1 MHVLP
6 PTPRRRAPVPYS
18 SKADSYMEHSVHA
31 GEAVAVVGMSCRFPQ
46 AGSVNDYWRM
56 LIDNTDAVT
65 PVPEDRFDAAA
76 YHSPAP
82 ATPGKTVSKDG
93 GFLKDAFSFD
103 AGFFGVSPAEART
116 MDPQQRLLLHVTW
129 EALEAAG
136 IRPSSL
142 AATRTGVFVGQATG
156 EYAETAP
163 QPDGPHIHHAAG
175 CRIRAVAAGR
185 ISYALDLRGPSIVLD
200 TACSSSLVAV
210 HTARQSLLTGESDL
224 AIASAANIILSP
236 HDSIAYSQGGML
248 SAGGRCRFGDA
259 GADGFVR
266 SEGIATVVLKRLPD
280 ALRDGTPVLALLLG
294 SAVTNDGKGSG
305 LLLKPSVTGQADML
319 REACR
324 SAGITPGQLDYV
336 EAHGTGTRVGDA
348 VELSALAE
356 ATADGRSPEHPLKTG
371 SVKTNIGHAEAA
383 AGLAG
388 LIKAVLIARHGVVPA
403 SLHVDTPHPLLADG
417 RLPVELVTSN
427 QPLRKAGRQ
436 ALLGVSSFGLSG
448 TNAHVVI
455 GEFTPEP
462 EDDTA
467 GGPAAHNSDDHLLT
481 LTARSPTALRQ
492 LADAYADHLAPQG
505 EGRSHRLAD
514 ICATAATTRDAHPY
528 RLWATGNSHDDLA
541 RTLRTLAAGQS
552 TPEGAMTDAGFSAPR
567 RICFVFPGQGSQ
579 WLGMGRTMLA
589 SSPAFSRTLRTCD
602 RAIRS
607 EVGWSVEELL
617 TGPGAHFPDEVEKVQ
632 PALWAMQVA
641 LASAWRER
649 GVEPD
654 LCVGHSMGEVAAAC
668 VSGALTLKDAAAV
681 VCRRSQLMKRVA
693 GGGAMLV
700 VELSPEQA
708 RQEISTRT
716 HAVCVAAHNAPTRT
730 VLAGDCGELSALS
743 AELEARGVPSHAVN
757 VNVASHSPH
766 MDPLRDDLVE
776 QLTAL
781 SPGRARTCMVSTVR
795 CGAVLG
801 PELDAHYWADNLRN
815 TVRFADTIRKVAADG
830 EYVFVEVSPHPVLTA
845 AIGET
850 LAEAGLP
857 GAAVPTLRRQADEP
871 AELTHS
877 TGRLFAA
884 GGRVSWEQWYRHRT
898 RPVPLPSYTWDT
910 AVFRPAPAGITPAQ
924 PPTFVHRID
933 LARLDV
939 AAWAG
944 QVRVHGV
951 SPLPPAVSL
960 MAILEAGRK
969 ASPGLT
975 SSLKEVEL
983 GTELV
988 DLTAPGDL
996 TLCVTVEDTPGA
1008 RRAQVEAERSGT
1020 GDRVLCATAVLG
1032 TTDTDGHDALEGSWT
1047 LDAALSRCA
1056 EHVSAAEFTELAR
1069 GQGFE
1074 IGEAFAGVER
1084 LWRREGEA
1092 VARMRRPKAHP
1103 HAAWESCLQPML
1115 ATWASPRCPGIP
1127 GHAYAPIGFDD
1138 VRLAQDLPEHFWS
1151 MALLRNP
1158 AGTQQAVADVLV
1170 LGIDGRM
1177 IAEFRGVRLNR
1188 LREHRHP
1195 AARRLRA
1202 AAARLRSI
1210 TSRLT
1215 GQTGRAAPAGP
1226 EPVLLPVEPTMPS
1239 PAPCAPAQQKTP
1251 SGNFTADELLHQAA
1265 DILGMPPGGLDP
1277 RRALR
1282 DFGLDSLMA
1291 TVLQRRLRTDCN
1303 IEVPLGQLLGTESLA
1318 TISKSLTRGGA
1329 VPA

>member
-1 MHVLP
+1 M
-6 PTPRRRAPVPYS
+6 
-18 SKADSYMEHSVHA
+18 
-31 GEAVAVVGMSCRFPQ
+31 GCRFPQ
-46 AGSVNDYWRM
+46 ANSVNDYWRM
-56 LIDNTDAVT
+56 LIDNIDAVA

-82 ATPGKTVSKDG
+82 ATPGKTVSRDG
-93 GFLKDAFSFD
+93 GFLDDAFSFD

-142 AATRTGVFVGQATG
+142 AGTRTGVFVGQATG

-210 HTARQSLLTGESDL
+210 HSARQSLLTGESDL

-236 HDSIAYSQGGML
+236 YDSIAYSQGGML

-266 SEGIATVVLKRLPD
+266 SEGVATVVLKRLPD

-294 SAVTNDGKGSG
+294 SAVTNDGRGSG
-305 LLLKPSVTGQADML
+305 LLLRPSVTGQADML

-356 ATADGRSPEHPLKTG
+356 ATADGRSPGHPLRTG
-371 SVKTNIGHAEAA
+371 SVKSNIGHAEAA

-427 QPLRKAGRQ
+427 QPLRRAGRQ

-455 GEFTPEP
+455 GEFIAGP

-467 GGPAAHNSDDHLLT
+467 HGPAARDSDEHLLT
-481 LTARSPTALRQ
+481 LTACSPKALRG

-528 RLWATGNSHDDLA
+528 RLWATGSSHDDLA
-541 RTLRTLAAGQS
+541 GTLRLLAAGQS
-552 TPEGAMTDAGFSAPR
+552 TPEGAMTEAGFDAPR

-589 SSPAFSRTLRTCD
+589 SSPAFSRTLRACD
-602 RAIRS
+602 RAIRC

-617 TGPGAHFPDEVEKVQ
+617 TDPGAHFPDEVEKVQ

-641 LASAWRER
+641 LASAWREV

-654 LCVGHSMGEVAAAC
+654 LIVGHSMGEVAAAC
-668 VSGALTLKDAAAV
+668 VSGALTLEDAAAV

-700 VELSPEQA
+700 VELSAEQA
-708 RQEISTRT
+708 RREISTRT
-716 HAVCVAAHNAPTRT
+716 GEICVAAHNAPTRT
-730 VLAGDCGELSALS
+730 VLAGDRGALSALS
-743 AELEARGVPSHAVN
+743 AELEARGVPCHTVN

-766 MDPLRDDLVE
+766 MDLIREDLVE

-781 SPGRARTCMVSTVR
+781 SPGRATTRMMSTVR

-801 PELDAHYWADNLRN
+801 PELDAHYWAENLRSP
-815 TVRFADTIRKVAADG
+815 VRFVDTLRKVAADG

-845 AIGET
+845 AIEET
-850 LAEAGLP
+850 LAEAGSP
-857 GAAVPTLRRQADEP
+857 GTAVPTLRRHADEP
-871 AELTHS
+871 AELTRS

-884 GGRVSWEQWYRHRT
+884 GGRVSWERRYRDRI
-898 RPVPLPSYTWDT
+898 RSVPLPSYSWDT
-910 AVFRPAPAGITPAQ
+910 AVFRPAPAGLTPVQ
-924 PPTFVHRID
+924 PSEFVHRID

-939 AAWAG
+939 AEWAG

-960 MAILEAGRK
+960 AALLEAGHE

-975 SSLKEVEL
+975 GSLKEVRL

-988 DLTAPGDL
+988 DLAAPGDL
-996 TLCVTVEDTPGA
+996 TLRVTVKDTHGA
-1008 RRAQVEAERSGT
+1008 RRAQVEAERSAT
-1020 GDRVLCATAVLG
+1020 GERVLCATAVLDTG
-1032 TTDTDGHDALEGSWT
+1032 DTDDPDALEGSWA

-1056 EHVSAAEFTELAR
+1056 EYVCAAEFTELAR
-1069 GQGFE
+1069 GQGLE

-1084 LWRREGEA
+1084 LWRRDGEA

-1103 HAAWESCLQPML
+1103 HAAWESCLQPIL
-1115 ATWASPRCPGIP
+1115 AACASSRSPGTPR
-1127 GHAYAPIGFDD
+1127 HAYAPTGFDD
-1138 VRLAQDLPEHFWS
+1138 VRLVSGLPEHFWS
-1151 MALLRNP
+1151 VAALRDP

-1177 IAEFRGVRLNR
+1177 IAEFRGVRLSR
-1188 LREHRHP
+1188 LRGHGRPP
-1195 AARRLRA
+1195 AHRLRA
-1202 AAARLRSI
+1202 GIARLRCI
-1210 TSRLT
+1210 ADQLT
-1215 GQTGRAAPAGP
+1215 GGTRRAAPAEVG
-1226 EPVLLPVEPTMPS
+1226 PVLIPAEPAMPS
-1239 PAPCAPAQQKTP
+1239 PAPQPPAQQATAQQATEP
-1251 SGNFTADELLHQAA
+1251 RDFTTDELLHQAA

-1282 DFGLDSLMA
+1282 DFGLDSLRA

-1318 TISKSLTRGGA
+1318 SLSKSLTRHRA